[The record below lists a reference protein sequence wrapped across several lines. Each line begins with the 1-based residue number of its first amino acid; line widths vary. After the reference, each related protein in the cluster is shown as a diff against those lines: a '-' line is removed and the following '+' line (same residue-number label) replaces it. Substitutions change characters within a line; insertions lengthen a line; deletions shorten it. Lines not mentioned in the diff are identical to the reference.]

1 MRKKYLSALLFG
13 ALLFASAGTFTSCK
27 DYDDDIN
34 NLQGQIDENEA
45 SLTEKLAA
53 VESSISSLQ
62 SAQSAMQAAIDAAQ
76 QAADDAAAA
85 AAQAEANAIAAAT
98 EQLESVKAELTEL
111 INQGDS
117 ALQSDIDAVN
127 ATIGTINGQI
137 ETLTAMVNKH
147 EEAVSALQEA
157 NTQLEQSIAGLNEQ
171 VKANATAIGNLQ
183 AGLKTQEDA
192 LKAYQE
198 SNDADVAGILTDVE
212 ELQAKIAELAG
223 SEDMGT
229 LQNQIDEIRNACQ
242 TVSDQIDQID
252 GLTNALF
259 FAWYEGVT
267 GVSLTISNVADYNAQ
282 NIQLLSAVAVA
293 DNTFGEELKD
303 NSLFQPIANAPM
315 AFEEGERT
323 RLQAS
328 FLMRVYP
335 VTATPAAEDI
345 RLINSAGEDLTESQ
359 VEVIS
364 VEKYDGVLTRAAS
377 STGLW
382 KVTLGVKE
390 DTYSDLEFDAMT
402 TRINGNKIEYPLF
415 AVAIEDTR
423 VGVTNQENRKVV
435 SEYNLTFANNAK
447 AANDRLQFTVNNKRV
462 EDIYNRAT
470 HNADAVI
477 DDKYLPTEYEW
488 IRGAQA
494 KPIWEGGLQ
503 NVKEGDNRSWHKPYL
518 NVTSKED
525 ITIQLT
531 DKMLESVVAYYVVLD
546 KNCTTSSD
554 ESELTAWNTFE
565 PSIEG
570 INTLYKTSETNG
582 KITLRFT
589 EDINDVIGFRVF
601 AVNANG
607 TLVDPDGRSFY
618 VKVGKSAQAE
628 AATVT
633 ANIVPFLQKPALA
646 QVVADID
653 GLDAAKQ
660 LLDSRTRY
668 TIEYTIDDVFRYVQN
683 DPNNREYSRGN
694 AFTWSML
701 DENGSPVYIQGI
713 DPWEDRT
720 SGVSTT
726 SDFTATDFAK
736 VEKIQ
741 LLLNK
746 DAEWIDYTDDKT
758 YTGKLTIKDEK
769 KNVIAVINISFEK
782 LLPLADQLPTNFD
795 WKDTQY
801 VNGAYACY
809 LTPDKLWNATLG
821 LKGLDEIFNFGEYGE
836 YEPSRYVI
844 TFNTADGSE
853 RYNTEYGVNGYPVVA
868 IKKGSIDNETQYDVV
883 VTYNFGK
890 ISSVNPT
897 VDVTATKTYKAT
909 YNCYYHQNCYELKWD
924 ETYSYIKSGKLEIT
938 YGSDFKIYDSYGDL
952 RHIDALIKGTSSY
965 DSIFDDTLYN
975 LINGNGKGLVRIN
988 GAKLISNGTQQEDYF
1003 KVLMD
1008 DGIHIDGFKFI
1019 ATTANPTEDVE
1030 STLVITIEDM
1040 YGHVSDV
1047 IFPVV
1052 VKKR

>member
-1 MRKKYLSALLFG
+1 M
-13 ALLFASAGTFTSCK
+13 FASAGTFTSCK

-53 VESSISSLQ
+53 VESSISNLQ
-62 SAQSAMQAAIDAAQ
+62 SAQSTMQAAIDAAQ

-111 INQGDS
+111 INQGDN

-147 EEAVSALQEA
+147 EEAVAALQEA
-157 NTQLEQSIAGLNEQ
+157 NTKLDQSIAGLNEQ

-183 AGLKTQEDA
+183 AGLQTQADA

-402 TRINGNKIEYPLF
+402 TRINGSKIEYPLF

-447 AANDRLQFTVNNKRV
+447 AAKDRLQFTVNDKRV

-470 HNADAVI
+470 HNVDAVM
-477 DDKYLPTEYEW
+477 DDKYLPTEYVW
-488 IRGAQA
+488 INGAQA

-503 NVKEGDNRSWHKPYL
+503 NVIEGDNRSRKPYL
-518 NVTSKED
+518 DVTSKED
-525 ITIQLT
+525 ITIQLS

-582 KITLRFT
+582 KITLKFT
-589 EDINDVIGFRVF
+589 EDVNDVIGFRVF

-607 TLVDPDGRSFY
+607 TLVDPDGCSFY

-646 QVVADID
+646 QVIADID

-701 DENGSPVYIQGI
+701 DENGSPVYIQGS
-713 DPWEDRT
+713 DLWENPT

-741 LLLNK
+741 LHLNK

-769 KNVIAVINISFEK
+769 KNVIAVINITFEK

-809 LTPDKLWNATLG
+809 LTPDKPWNATLG

-909 YNCYYHQNCYELKWD
+909 YNCYYNAMCYAWKVDPAKWNS
-924 ETYSYIKSGKLEIT
+924 EIPYGANFSLTSGN
-938 YGSDFKIYDSYGDL
+938 
-952 RHIDALIKGTSSY
+952 IDAAINGTSSY
-965 DSIFDDTLYN
+965 DGIFDDTLSDI
-975 LINGNGKGLVRIN
+975 INGNGNGRIRIVD
-988 GAKLISNGTQQEDYF
+988 AKLISNGTQQEDYF
-1003 KVLMD
+1003 DVLMD
-1008 DGIHIDGFKFI
+1008 GGGQHIAGFNFL
-1019 ATTANPTEDVE
+1019 ATAANPTEDVP

-1040 YGHVSDV
+1040 YGHVSD
-1047 IFPVV
+1047 ITFPVV

>member
-53 VESSISSLQ
+53 VESSISNLQ
-62 SAQSAMQAAIDAAQ
+62 SAQSTMQAAIDAAQ

-111 INQGDS
+111 INQGDN

-147 EEAVSALQEA
+147 EEAVAALQEA
-157 NTQLEQSIAGLNEQ
+157 NTKLDQSIAGLNEQ

-183 AGLKTQEDA
+183 AGLQTQADA

-229 LQNQIDEIRNACQ
+229 LQNQIDEIRSACQ

-423 VGVTNQENRKVV
+423 VGVANQENRKVV

-447 AANDRLQFTVNNKRV
+447 AAKDRLHFTVNDKRV

-470 HNADAVI
+470 HNVDAVI
-477 DDKYLPTEYEW
+477 DDKYLPTEYVW
-488 IRGAQA
+488 INGAQA

-503 NVKEGDNRSWHKPYL
+503 NVIEGDNRSRKPYL
-518 NVTSKED
+518 DVTSKED
-525 ITIQLT
+525 ITIQLS

-582 KITLRFT
+582 KITLKFT
-589 EDINDVIGFRVF
+589 EDVNDVIGFRVF

-607 TLVDPDGRSFY
+607 TLVDPDGCSFY

-646 QVVADID
+646 QVIADID

-713 DPWEDRT
+713 DLWENPT

-741 LLLNK
+741 LHLNK
-746 DAEWIDYTDDKT
+746 AAEWIDYTDDKT

-769 KNVIAVINISFEK
+769 KNVIAVINITFEK

-809 LTPDKLWNATLG
+809 LTPDKPWNATLG

-909 YNCYYHQNCYELKWD
+909 YNCYYNAMCYAWKVDPAKWNS
-924 ETYSYIKSGKLEIT
+924 EIPYGANFSLTSGN
-938 YGSDFKIYDSYGDL
+938 
-952 RHIDALIKGTSSY
+952 IDAAINGTSSY
-965 DSIFDDTLYN
+965 DGIFDDTLSDI
-975 LINGNGKGLVRIN
+975 INGNGNGRIRIVD
-988 GAKLISNGTQQEDYF
+988 AKLISNGTQQEDYF
-1003 KVLMD
+1003 DVLMD
-1008 DGIHIDGFKFI
+1008 GGGQHIAGFNFL
-1019 ATTANPTEDVE
+1019 ATAANPTEDVP

-1040 YGHVSDV
+1040 YGHVSD
-1047 IFPVV
+1047 ITFPVV

>member
-13 ALLFASAGTFTSCK
+13 ALLFASAGTFQSCK
-27 DYDDDIN
+27 DYDDDID

-111 INQGDS
+111 INQGDN
-117 ALQSDIDAVN
+117 ALQSDIEAVN

-183 AGLKTQEDA
+183 AGLKAQADA
-192 LKAYQE
+192 LTAYQE
-198 SNDADVAGILTDVE
+198 SNNADVAGILTDVE

-229 LQNQIDEIRNACQ
+229 LQNQIDEIRSACQ

-267 GVSLTISNVADYNAQ
+267 GASLTISNVADYNAQ

-402 TRINGNKIEYPLF
+402 TRINGSKIEYPLF

-423 VGVTNQENRKVV
+423 VGVANQENRKVV

-447 AANDRLQFTVNNKRV
+447 AAKDRLQFTVNDKRV

-470 HNADAVI
+470 HNVDAVM
-477 DDKYLPTEYEW
+477 DDKYLPTEYVW
-488 IRGAQA
+488 INGAQA

-503 NVKEGDNRSWHKPYL
+503 NVIEGDNRSRKPYL
-518 NVTSKED
+518 DVTSKED
-525 ITIQLT
+525 ITIQLS

-582 KITLRFT
+582 KITLKFT
-589 EDINDVIGFRVF
+589 EDVNDVIGFRVF

-607 TLVDPDGRSFY
+607 TLVDPDGCSFY

-701 DENGSPVYIQGI
+701 DENGSPVYIQGS
-713 DPWEDRT
+713 DLWENPT

-741 LLLNK
+741 LHLNK
-746 DAEWIDYTDDKT
+746 DAEWTDYTDDKT

-769 KNVIAVINISFEK
+769 KNVIAVINITFEK

-809 LTPDKLWNATLG
+809 LTPDKPWNATLG

-909 YNCYYHQNCYELKWD
+909 YNCYYNAMCYAWKVDPAKWNS
-924 ETYSYIKSGKLEIT
+924 EIPYGANFSLTSGN
-938 YGSDFKIYDSYGDL
+938 
-952 RHIDALIKGTSSY
+952 IDAAINGTSSY
-965 DSIFDDTLYN
+965 DGIFDDTLSDI
-975 LINGNGKGLVRIN
+975 INGNGNGRIRIVD
-988 GAKLISNGTQQEDYF
+988 AKLISNGTQQEDYF
-1003 KVLMD
+1003 DVLMD
-1008 DGIHIDGFKFI
+1008 GGGQHIAGFNFL
-1019 ATTANPTEDVE
+1019 ATAANPTEDVP

-1040 YGHVSDV
+1040 YGHVSD
-1047 IFPVV
+1047 ITFPVV

>member
-1 MRKKYLSALLFG
+1 M
-13 ALLFASAGTFTSCK
+13 
-27 DYDDDIN
+27 
-34 NLQGQIDENEA
+34 
-45 SLTEKLAA
+45 
-53 VESSISSLQ
+53 
-62 SAQSAMQAAIDAAQ
+62 
-76 QAADDAAAA
+76 
-85 AAQAEANAIAAAT
+85 
-98 EQLESVKAELTEL
+98 
-111 INQGDS
+111 
-117 ALQSDIDAVN
+117 
-127 ATIGTINGQI
+127 
-137 ETLTAMVNKH
+137 
-147 EEAVSALQEA
+147 
-157 NTQLEQSIAGLNEQ
+157 
-171 VKANATAIGNLQ
+171 Q
-183 AGLKTQEDA
+183 AGLQTQADA

-229 LQNQIDEIRNACQ
+229 LQNQIDEIRSACQ

-402 TRINGNKIEYPLF
+402 TRINGSKIEYPLF

-423 VGVTNQENRKVV
+423 VGVANQENRKVV

-447 AANDRLQFTVNNKRV
+447 AAKDRLQFTVNDKRV

-470 HNADAVI
+470 HNVDAVM
-477 DDKYLPTEYEW
+477 DDKYLPTEYVW
-488 IRGAQA
+488 INGAQA

-503 NVKEGDNRSWHKPYL
+503 NVIEGDNRSRKPYL
-518 NVTSKED
+518 DVTSKED
-525 ITIQLT
+525 ITIQLS

-582 KITLRFT
+582 KITLKFT
-589 EDINDVIGFRVF
+589 EDVNDVIGFRVF

-607 TLVDPDGRSFY
+607 TLVDPDGCSFY

-701 DENGSPVYIQGI
+701 DENGSPVYIQGS
-713 DPWEDRT
+713 DLWENPT

-741 LLLNK
+741 LHLNK

-769 KNVIAVINISFEK
+769 KNVIAVINITFEK

-809 LTPDKLWNATLG
+809 LTPDKPWNATLG

-909 YNCYYHQNCYELKWD
+909 YNCYYNAMCYAWKVDPAKWNS
-924 ETYSYIKSGKLEIT
+924 EIPYGANFSLTSGN
-938 YGSDFKIYDSYGDL
+938 
-952 RHIDALIKGTSSY
+952 IDAAINGTSSY
-965 DSIFDDTLYN
+965 DGIFDDTLSDI
-975 LINGNGKGLVRIN
+975 INGNGNGRIRIVD
-988 GAKLISNGTQQEDYF
+988 AKLISNGTQQEDYF
-1003 KVLMD
+1003 DVLMD
-1008 DGIHIDGFKFI
+1008 GGGQHIAGFNFL
-1019 ATTANPTEDVE
+1019 ATAANPTEDVP

-1040 YGHVSDV
+1040 YGHVSD
-1047 IFPVV
+1047 ITFPVV

>member
-13 ALLFASAGTFTSCK
+13 ALLLASAGTFTSCK
-27 DYDDDIN
+27 DYDDDIS
-34 NLQGQIDENEA
+34 NLQEQIDENEA

-62 SAQSAMQAAIDAAQ
+62 SAQSTMQAAIDAAQ

-111 INQGDS
+111 INQGDK

-157 NTQLEQSIAGLNEQ
+157 NTQLEQSIAGLDEQ

-183 AGLKTQEDA
+183 AGLKTQVDA
-192 LKAYQE
+192 LKAYQG

-402 TRINGNKIEYPLF
+402 TRINGSKIEYPLF

-447 AANDRLQFTVNNKRV
+447 AAKDRLQFTVNDKRV

-470 HNADAVI
+470 HNVDAVM
-477 DDKYLPTEYEW
+477 DDKYLPTEYVW
-488 IRGAQA
+488 INGAQA

-503 NVKEGDNRSWHKPYL
+503 NVIEGDNRSRKPYL
-518 NVTSKED
+518 DVTSKED
-525 ITIQLT
+525 ITIQLS

-582 KITLRFT
+582 KITLKFT
-589 EDINDVIGFRVF
+589 EDVNDVIGFRVF

-607 TLVDPDGRSFY
+607 TLVDPDGCSFY

-713 DPWEDRT
+713 DLWENPT

-741 LLLNK
+741 LHLNK
-746 DAEWIDYTDDKT
+746 YAEWIDYTDDKT

-769 KNVIAVINISFEK
+769 KNVIAVINITFEK

-809 LTPDKLWNATLG
+809 LTPDKPWNATLG

-909 YNCYYHQNCYELKWD
+909 YNCYYNAMCYAWKVDPAKWNS
-924 ETYSYIKSGKLEIT
+924 EIPYGANFSLTSGN
-938 YGSDFKIYDSYGDL
+938 
-952 RHIDALIKGTSSY
+952 IDAAINGTSSY
-965 DSIFDDTLYN
+965 DGIFDDTLSDI
-975 LINGNGKGLVRIN
+975 INGNGNGRIRIVD
-988 GAKLISNGTQQEDYF
+988 AKLISNGTQQEDYF
-1003 KVLMD
+1003 DVLMD
-1008 DGIHIDGFKFI
+1008 GGGQHIAGFNFL
-1019 ATTANPTEDVE
+1019 ATAANPTEDVP

-1040 YGHVSDV
+1040 YGHVSD
-1047 IFPVV
+1047 ITFPVV

>member
-183 AGLKTQEDA
+183 AGLKTQADA

-423 VGVTNQENRKVV
+423 VGVANQENRKVV

-447 AANDRLQFTVNNKRV
+447 AAKDRLHFTVNDKRV

-470 HNADAVI
+470 HNVDAVI
-477 DDKYLPTEYEW
+477 DDKYLPTEYVW
-488 IRGAQA
+488 INGAQA

-503 NVKEGDNRSWHKPYL
+503 NVIEGDNRSRKPYL
-518 NVTSKED
+518 DVTSKED
-525 ITIQLT
+525 ITIQLS

-582 KITLRFT
+582 KITLKFT
-589 EDINDVIGFRVF
+589 EDVNDVIGFRVF

-607 TLVDPDGRSFY
+607 TLVDPDGCSFY

-646 QVVADID
+646 QVIADID

-713 DPWEDRT
+713 DLWENPT

-741 LLLNK
+741 LHLNK
-746 DAEWIDYTDDKT
+746 AAEWIDYTDDKT

-769 KNVIAVINISFEK
+769 KNVIAVINITFEK

-809 LTPDKLWNATLG
+809 LTPDKPWNATLG

-909 YNCYYHQNCYELKWD
+909 YNCYYNAMCYAWKVDPAKWNS
-924 ETYSYIKSGKLEIT
+924 EIPYGANFSLTSGN
-938 YGSDFKIYDSYGDL
+938 
-952 RHIDALIKGTSSY
+952 IDAAINGTSSY
-965 DSIFDDTLYN
+965 DGIFDDTLSDI
-975 LINGNGKGLVRIN
+975 INGNGNGRIRIVD
-988 GAKLISNGTQQEDYF
+988 AKLISNGTQQEDYF
-1003 KVLMD
+1003 DVLMD
-1008 DGIHIDGFKFI
+1008 GGGQHIAGFNFL
-1019 ATTANPTEDVE
+1019 ATAANPTEDVP

-1040 YGHVSDV
+1040 YGHVSD
-1047 IFPVV
+1047 ITFPVV